1 MRAVI
6 ACIQFHCPVGQVQI
20 EFSAGAKALQ
30 IASEWHLQQMTH
42 LLVRRHCDSLLLLL
56 PFVAY
61 FNPST

>member
-6 ACIQFHCPVGQVQI
+6 ACIEFHCPVGQVQI
-20 EFSAGAKALQ
+20 EFSAAAKALQ
-30 IASEWHLQQMTH
+30 IASEWYLQQMTH